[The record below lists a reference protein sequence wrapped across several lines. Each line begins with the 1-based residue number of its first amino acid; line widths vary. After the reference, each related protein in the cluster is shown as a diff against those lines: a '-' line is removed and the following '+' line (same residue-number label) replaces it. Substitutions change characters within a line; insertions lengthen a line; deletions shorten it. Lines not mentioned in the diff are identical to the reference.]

1 MATPGIELTERPW
14 TGSADSRL
22 FASDPGPGN
31 PNVGRETLRAPTAPT
46 TPSAPTTAAAAPA
59 APTAARPS
67 LRAGIGA
74 QSGLAKA
81 TYAGGRL
88 ATAGTRVLGPA
99 ALGAAAW
106 GHLDDY
112 RIDDPDVDSSA
123 MGTLRAVGQGDFA
136 GAGRSL
142 SKGMLEAGMD
152 VGSMAANAAD
162 LVVPGQNTVSSAY
175 DRTLRGAFG
184 DQLVGGQRPAS
195 SITPSAQAAEP
206 GPVGVP
212 TATAVSGATPPA
224 PAAPAAAPA
233 AAPSLRTGDVTRV
246 GNAYSGGPNISGDIT
261 INGQAPGGGAIS
273 AQNMAAADNLAA
285 RQSLRSMSGMG
296 GGASFPGR
304 PSMPVPGNSS
314 NSWQARNDLRNLRVG
329 ASSITNDKHWG
340 GEGSKSPDVQA
351 YLAAQNADTAL
362 RGGMDPGSVARTNAA
377 ASMYGDEA
385 RADATRYAS
394 DNSLRGA
401 TASAD
406 ATRTAGAARLRY
418 DADKDARDFKLRE
431 QETGLKRRDSDRAAR
446 ASEQEAVNKRLETMF
461 RTNVDGKDVA
471 DTRKIGEY
479 TRALQATLGSHIE
492 RLKATGTPEALAKA
506 AELSARGPAA
516 LDDQDHAQLKQ
527 LFDRREVS
535 RSSKGVL
542 PWAGTHTESDD
553 LFNYEQN
560 SASPYDNGLLQTQV
574 RTRGGSSIPLNDLR
588 GKNWYGGGTENIDQT
603 KRLRLPQ

>member
-1 MATPGIELTERPW
+1 MAIPGIDVTERPW
-14 TGSADSRL
+14 AGSADARA
-22 FASDPGPGN
+22 FARDPGPGN
-31 PNVGRETLRAPTAPT
+31 PNVGRETLRAPA
-46 TPSAPTTAAAAPA
+46 SAAAPA
-59 APTAARPS
+59 APPPPNGGG
-67 LRAGIGA
+67 LRSAWDAFTGNTKNMVGPQPQA
-74 QSGLAKA
+74 
-81 TYAGGRL
+81 GRL
-88 ATAGTRVLGPA
+88 ARAGQAAARGIRTAGIAALKGTG
-99 ALGAAAW
+99 ALGAAA
-106 GHLDDY
+106 GVGAEAMDVARVARDDNSTG
-112 RIDDPDVDSSA
+112 IDVATQVAEGAGKLGTAALGAKAGALAGAFGGPLAPVTVPLGAAAGGLAGYYGGEKLIEGARSMFGSSPDSPAEQIS
-123 MGTLRAVGQGDFA
+123 LRQAAAGA
-136 GAGRSL
+136 GAGR
-142 SKGMLEAGMD
+142 GF
-152 VGSMAANAAD
+152 VNPPN
-162 LVVPGQNTVSSAY
+162 VV
-175 DRTLRGAFG
+175 
-184 DQLVGGQRPAS
+184 
-195 SITPSAQAAEP
+195 
-206 GPVGVP
+206 
-212 TATAVSGATPPA
+212 PA
-224 PAAPAAAPA
+224 PASTMPSTSVPG
-233 AAPSLRTGDVTRV
+233 APSGAPENQV
-246 GNAYSGGPNISGDIT
+246 
-261 INGQAPGGGAIS
+261 APGIYQHGRGQYSDNPNGMGMPAGFTGHPN

-285 RQSLRSMSGMG
+285 RESLRGAA
-296 GGASFPGR
+296 GASFPGR

-329 ASSITNDKHWG
+329 ASSITNDKRWG

-377 ASMYGDEA
+377 ASMY
-385 RADATRYAS
+385 AS

-401 TASAD
+401 TASA
-406 ATRTAGAARLRY
+406 GASRASAEARLRY
-418 DADKDARDFKLRE
+418 DMNKDARDFSLRAE
-431 QETGLKRRDSDRAAR
+431 ETGLKRRDSDRAAR